1 MDMRFIINSILLGA
15 GLAMDAFS
23 VSCANALREPKMRL
37 PRMSLIAGVFGFFQF
52 LMPMAGWLCVHTI
65 EEHFAAVQGY
75 IPWIALV
82 LLVWIGGNMILEAVR
97 ERRESAEASE
107 PVRERRE
114 SAEASETVRERRESA
129 EASEPVREAGRM
141 SASLLLIQAVAT
153 SIDALSVGF
162 TIAGYRL
169 QEALASCLIIGAVT
183 FLICMGGLE
192 IGKRAGTR
200 LTWKA
205 GIFGGTILIAIG
217 LEIVIS
223 GYL

>member
-107 PVRERRE
+107 PVRE
-114 SAEASETVRERRESA
+114 
-129 EASEPVREAGRM
+129 AGRM